1 MHRQCQ
7 YINVSI
13 IDIVNDTDI
22 FIDIVNDIDI
32 FNDIVNDTDIFNDIV
47 NDNDSVS
54 MSMSVCQCQYIVSLH
69 NRLCKEVSYISSRG
83 SLMPYKK
90 HVNSEKCVK
99 FVIQPG
105 NLPGRHREISSP
117 CVEI

>member
-13 IDIVNDTDI
+13 I
-22 FIDIVNDIDI
+22 
-32 FNDIVNDTDIFNDIV
+32 DIVNDTDIFNDIV

-83 SLMPYKK
+83 WLMPYKK
-90 HVNSEKCVK
+90 HVNSEKW
-99 FVIQPG
+99 Q
-105 NLPGRHREISSP
+105 LAWQAYREISSP
-117 CVEI
+117 CVET